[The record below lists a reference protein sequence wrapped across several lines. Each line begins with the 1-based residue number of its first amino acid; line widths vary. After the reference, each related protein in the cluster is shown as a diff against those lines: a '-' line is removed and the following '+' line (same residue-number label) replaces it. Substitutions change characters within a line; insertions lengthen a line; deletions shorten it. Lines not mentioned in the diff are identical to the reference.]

1 MCFTEK
7 FRRPFLKTHL
17 NSHCETQRTAL
28 RSYVDQPGLEFIEMS
43 LCLPSARIQACANML
58 DINVYFKQFMFI
70 LWVNM
75 GIFTSLHVHVY
86 QVCALFPWRP
96 EEGVEFPRTGV
107 IDPNLD
113 PLQEQQLLLTTEP
126 SY

>member
-1 MCFTEK
+1 
-7 FRRPFLKTHL
+7 
-17 NSHCETQRTAL
+17 
-28 RSYVDQPGLEFIEMS
+28 
-43 LCLPSARIQACANML
+43 ML

-75 GIFTSLHVHVY
+75 GIFKSLHVHVY